1 MIAVDTSVLVRV
13 LTRDEP
19 AQVRKA
25 LRRLRGQEVWL
36 SKTVLL
42 ETEWVLRY
50 SYGLSPPVVA
60 HALQRLLGYP
70 RARIEDRQGV
80 VLALEGYVAGLDF
93 ADALHVASAVDA
105 DRFLTFDRTL
115 ARRSQGRA
123 GLPPVEAL

>member
-1 MIAVDTSVLVRV
+1 MIAVDTNVLVRI

-50 SYGLSPPVVA
+50 SYVLSQSVVA

-70 RARIEDRQGV
+70 RARIEDRQAV
-80 VLALEGYVAGLDF
+80 VLALEGYLAGLDF
-93 ADALHVASAVDA
+93 ADALHVASAGEA

-115 ARRSQGRA
+115 ARRAQGRT
-123 GLPPVEAL
+123 GRPPVEAL

>member
-1 MIAVDTSVLVRV
+1 MIAVDTNVLVRI

-50 SYGLSPPVVA
+50 SYALSQSIIA

-70 RARIEDRQGV
+70 LAGVEDRQAV
-80 VLALEGYVAGLDF
+80 VLALEGYLAGLDF
-93 ADALHVASAVDA
+93 ADALHVASAPDA

-115 ARRSQGRA
+115 ARRAQGRA
-123 GLPPVEAL
+123 GLPPVEGL